1 MDELTFI
8 LILAGIS
15 VVLLVAMFTYYKHHK
30 NINDEIRD
38 FNHHAHDI
46 DDIDDVLLSDHKN
59 SGYLH
64 SEDDLDDNELPE
76 SFSATK
82 EDNTYLDL
90 DFGLNSEQTDLN
102 KVQNNNDVQNHAS
115 DDRELVDGVYLNSK
129 RVVDKADDSK
139 QKPVSTVKKQTLL
152 QKKTQQI
159 KITYDPLPD
168 GVQDLIICHTIL
180 NKGEFF
186 SGQQVFNAL
195 ENAGLSYG
203 EMNVFHYPGDEKTE
217 TFALF
222 SVANIVEPGTF
233 DPDNIQAMS
242 TPGLSLFLRL
252 PTGGNYQAYE
262 KFIRVANV
270 IAHELNGELCDE
282 SRSKLT
288 QQAIA
293 HKKELIKKL
302 NFDMTKAQKLVDM
315 KR

>member
-38 FNHHAHDI
+38 FNNHTH
-46 DDIDDVLLSDHKN
+46 DIDDVLLSDHK
-59 SGYLH
+59 SPGYLH
-64 SEDDLDDNELPE
+64 SEEELDDNELPDPFIANRE
-76 SFSATK
+76 
-82 EDNTYLDL
+82 EDAKLDL
-90 DFGLNSEQTDLN
+90 DFDLNSEQAGLD
-102 KVQNNNDVQNHAS
+102 KMQNNNDDQNHAS
-115 DDRELVDGVYLNSK
+115 DDRELVDGVYIDSK

-139 QKPVSTVKKQTLL
+139 QKPVTTVKKQTLL
-152 QKKTQQI
+152 QKKPQQI

-302 NFDMTKAQKLVDM
+302 NFDMAKAQKLADM